1 MSEQPSES
9 GGGNGGA
16 AKGRCTSFKAVDWKK
31 VWARISKFIVTNFLP
46 LSFLVAIIWALAWPA
61 PGKACIEVTIGGDIH
76 VIQGIN
82 IILVFFISGLVLKT
96 DDLAAAMKHKLG
108 LAFGLISILFVTPC
122 LGFALRVIP
131 LNPPEFAAGLAL
143 FAAVPTTLGVGVSL
157 VRSCGGNEG
166 LALLLTVASNII
178 GIFSMPLWLK
188 ALLGSSSDLDS
199 VSVDIPDLL
208 ARLSITIL
216 VPSVV
221 GKLLRELPPF
231 SRHVKRFTNKYK
243 TAISMFSVVMLAMI
257 VWQSLSGAQA
267 TLLDQQFVQILY
279 VILLAIGQHLVY
291 LFINFA
297 ALHFLFKLP
306 LVDLISAGIMSSQK
320 SAPVAVTVTSYLT
333 SSVSKQG
340 LIIIPAIVGQ
350 ISQIFIGSALAK
362 WLAPRVKRQKA
373 ADAAARLAAAELDG
387 SDDAKPGLQGGID
400 LSTLGSR
407 SMKSLTDTEADVEAG
422 AAADAGPGPKGA
434 PPILAPGTAAQ

>member
-1 MSEQPSES
+1 M
-9 GGGNGGA
+9 
-16 AKGRCTSFKAVDWKK
+16 
-31 VWARISKFIVTNFLP
+31 
-46 LSFLVAIIWALAWPA
+46 
-61 PGKACIEVTIGGDIH
+61 
-76 VIQGIN
+76 
-82 IILVFFISGLVLKT
+82 
-96 DDLAAAMKHKLG
+96 
-108 LAFGLISILFVTPC
+108 
-122 LGFALRVIP
+122 
-131 LNPPEFAAGLAL
+131 
-143 FAAVPTTLGVGVSL
+143 
-157 VRSCGGNEG
+157 
-166 LALLLTVASNII
+166 
-178 GIFSMPLWLK
+178 
-188 ALLGSSSDLDS
+188 
-199 VSVDIPDLL
+199 SVDIPDLL

-320 SAPVAVTVTSYLT
+320 SAPVAVTGAWHPPMCARPGIAFQPSQQPEARCVQFPMHTCPLTVSLLVNPLTLRLYAVTSYLT

-362 WLAPRVKRQKA
+362 WLAPRY
-373 ADAAARLAAAELDG
+373 ARLLR
-387 SDDAKPGLQGGID
+387 QH
-400 LSTLGSR
+400 
-407 SMKSLTDTEADVEAG
+407 G
-422 AAADAGPGPKGA
+422 AA
-434 PPILAPGTAAQ
+434 GTA